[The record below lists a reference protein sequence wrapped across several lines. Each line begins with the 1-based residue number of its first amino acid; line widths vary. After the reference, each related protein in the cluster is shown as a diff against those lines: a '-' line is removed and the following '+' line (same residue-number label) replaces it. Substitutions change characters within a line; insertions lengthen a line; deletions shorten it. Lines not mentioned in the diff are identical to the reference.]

1 MKKQRKILKKNVF
14 ALVYAAVIVV
24 CILLDQLT
32 KLWIFDGLLDGKE
45 GNGVDV
51 LGKFLRFVAVYN
63 EGAAFG
69 IAQDDGA
76 NIVFFVITLLGVPL
90 FLWLLWRSRTRSV
103 WGQVGYAFIVGGT
116 LGNAIDRAFI
126 ANTSGAFF
134 SGKVRDFIS
143 FSIFPPIFNVADSF
157 LVIGVVFAVVAILF
171 LDYDGL
177 LATAK
182 QSKTAQVSSE
192 DSAPQSS
199 STAENHSDFSQESDG
214 ILANS
219 ENGKM
224 QNESS
229 AENFDGANDT
239 NGASKTSGSVGA
251 KNTNCKNTDKNA
263 QKDGDGNEKN

>member
-1 MKKQRKILKKNVF
+1 MKKQRRILKKYVF

-32 KLWIFDGLLDGKE
+32 KLWIFDGLLEGKE

-103 WGQVGYAFIVGGT
+103 WGQVGFAFIVGGT
-116 LGNAIDRAFI
+116 LGNAIDRAFV

-157 LVIGVVFAVVAILF
+157 LVIGVVIAVIAIVF
-171 LDYDGL
+171 LDHDGL

-182 QSKTAQVSSE
+182 QSKMEQASAKDAAQQDNMLLADSDENIADSE
-192 DSAPQSS
+192 EID
-199 STAENHSDFSQESDG
+199 E
-214 ILANS
+214 
-219 ENGKM
+219 
-224 QNESS
+224 
-229 AENFDGANDT
+229 
-239 NGASKTSGSVGA
+239 
-251 KNTNCKNTDKNA
+251 NA